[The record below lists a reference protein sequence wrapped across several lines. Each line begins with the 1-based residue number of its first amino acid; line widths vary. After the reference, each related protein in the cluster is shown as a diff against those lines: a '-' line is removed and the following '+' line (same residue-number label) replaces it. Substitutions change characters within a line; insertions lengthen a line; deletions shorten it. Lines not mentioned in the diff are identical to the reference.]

1 VTGVRTQMGLVFEGD
16 TVVLTA
22 GTFLSGL
29 IHIGLQNYTAG
40 RAGDPDDGRQ
50 VIVTLTAAGRQ
61 VLRETRRA
69 REGWMAKRFSD
80 LSDDEI
86 ETLARATTILERIA
100 AS

>member
-1 VTGVRTQMGLVFEGD
+1 MTRPWQRSSTTDGPV
-16 TVVLTA
+16 A
-22 GTFLSGL
+22 P
-29 IHIGLQNYTAG
+29 
-40 RAGDPDDGRQ
+40 GDPDDGRQ

>member
-1 VTGVRTQMGLVFEGD
+1 MTRTVAAIVDNGW
-16 TVVLTA
+16 
-22 GTFLSGL
+22 
-29 IHIGLQNYTAG
+29 AG